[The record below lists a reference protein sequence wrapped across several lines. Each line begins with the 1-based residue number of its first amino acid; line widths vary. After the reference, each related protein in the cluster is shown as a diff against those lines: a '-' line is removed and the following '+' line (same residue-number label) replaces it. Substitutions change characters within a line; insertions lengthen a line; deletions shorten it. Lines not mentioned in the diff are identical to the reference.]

1 MRETQPGDVVLL
13 ISLRDQKTFLRMLK
27 PGEVLH
33 THNGYLTH
41 DELIGQP
48 YGSKVRTHLGASFY
62 LLSPTT
68 EELIRYIRRKSQII
82 FPKDSGYILLKL
94 GVRPGSRVLEAGS
107 GSGGLTLALATAVG
121 DTGHVYSYDV
131 RDDLQA
137 LAERNV
143 RDAGLA
149 SRVTFRLRDAAEGFE
164 DSDVDALFLDLLS
177 PWEMLDQAHAAL
189 TGGGVLGSLVPT
201 MNQLIDLMEALRAHP
216 GFVFEEVEELS
227 LRSYKTVPARMR
239 PEDRMIAHTG
249 YLVFSRA
256 IVLSGGRDQ
265 DDDGPEVEDEAG
277 RDELG
282 TDED

>member
-33 THNGYLTH
+33 THNGYLAH
-41 DELIGQP
+41 DDLIGQP
-48 YGSKVRTHLGASFY
+48 YGAKVRTHLGASFY

-121 DTGHVYSYDV
+121 DAGHVYSYDV
-131 RDDLQA
+131 RADLQA

-143 RDAGLA
+143 HDAGLA
-149 SRVTFRLRDAAEGFE
+149 DRVTFCVRDAAEGFDE
-164 DSDVDALFLDLLS
+164 TDVDALFLDLLA
-177 PWEMLDQAHAAL
+177 PWEVLDQAHAAL
-189 TGGGVLGSLVPT
+189 AGGGVFGSLVPT
-201 MNQLIDLMEALRAHP
+201 MNQLITLMEALRAHP

-227 LRSYKTVPARMR
+227 LRRYKTVPARMR

-256 IVLSGGRDQ
+256 VVVSGGHED
-265 DDDGPEVEDEAG
+265 EDEAG
-277 RDELG
+277 TGEADSDEVYP
-282 TDED
+282 DEG